1 MAGFS
6 NELEKAILE
15 WLFKGQSMPAN
26 PTALW
31 VSLHTG
37 DPEGD
42 GANEL
47 PIGTEAYARVNL
59 APDAGVGA
67 GNWSAIR
74 AGTGANADAQEIAN
88 VGVVTFPVAGGDGWG
103 SVTHFGIWNHETN
116 TAAANFLFGG
126 EINGGAGA
134 TVGVGVQPSFPA
146 DNLIAEQ
153 D

>member
-6 NELEKAILE
+6 NALEKAVLE

-31 VSLHTG
+31 VSLHTA

-47 PIGTEAYARVNL
+47 TIGAESYARVNL
-59 APDAGVGA
+59 APDASAAA

-74 AGTGANADAQEIAN
+74 AGTGSNAAAQEIAN
-88 VGVVTFPVAGGDGWG
+88 VGAITFPVAGGDGWG
-103 SVTHFGIWNHETN
+103 AITHFGIWKDQTS
-116 TAAANFLFGG
+116 TAAADFLFGG
-126 EINGGAGA
+126 EINSGAGA
-134 TVGVGVQPSFPA
+134 TVGVGVQPSFPT
-146 DNLIAEQ
+146 DTLIAEQ